1 MPVGVDEGVRV
12 EGVDVADAHDQ
23 QQDVA
28 RGTRGVDIGSEGAVA
43 LARLEQVGDV
53 LSRALVE
60 VLQGAGDLGVLRCG
74 VGELDD
80 EASRELALG
89 LGVGDD
95 DVGDPLRCRRRRRRR
110 SWSR

>member
-1 MPVGVDEGVRV
+1 MPFGVDEGVRV

-28 RGTRGVDIGSEGAVA
+28 GGARGVDIGPERPVA
-43 LARLEQVGDV
+43 LARLEHVGDV

-60 VLQGAGDLGVLRCG
+60 VLQGAGDLGMLCGG

-95 DVGDPLRCRRRRRRR
+95 DVGDPLRCRRRADVA